1 MIEMKNTYWG
11 VSSDIKGQFRLE
23 VPATDS
29 VILIF
34 TFVGKK
40 TKEITIHKVNFQ
52 KPVNIIMYD
61 DIKQMEEAVVTG
73 ITSNLSKQSFT
84 GSAVT
89 VTQEQLLKVSKT
101 NVSILLS
108 EFKKTMSGDQT
119 LIPSLK
125 SRSGDNPESV
135 SGN

>member
-1 MIEMKNTYWG
+1 MTKVLLQGKVTDDRNDPLPGVTIRIKNTYWG

-73 ITSNLSKQSFT
+73 IRLI
-84 GSAVT
+84 SAN
-89 VTQEQLLKVSKT
+89 KVSP
-101 NVSILLS
+101 VR
-108 EFKKTMSGDQT
+108 Q
-119 LIPSLK
+119 
-125 SRSGDNPESV
+125 
-135 SGN
+135 